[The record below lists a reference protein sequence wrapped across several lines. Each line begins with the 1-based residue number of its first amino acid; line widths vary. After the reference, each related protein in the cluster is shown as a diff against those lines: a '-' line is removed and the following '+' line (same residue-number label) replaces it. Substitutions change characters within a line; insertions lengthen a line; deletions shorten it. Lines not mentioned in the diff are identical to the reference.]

1 MNRRFVLPM
10 LALAL
15 LVVPVLGVA
24 GNAIATTTAAAASS
38 PVTGSIT
45 GPTVIGT
52 SSNNTY
58 HVTGWGGP
66 AVSANGTVVGN
77 LTYYASLVG
86 PNLTGISFSPSSAR
100 FTSNQSLKATLAP
113 GTVVQGLTINLE
125 ISSVY
130 RGKNVSTNDSISV
143 TVVQPYVISATIVN
157 PSNAT
162 VTAFAV
168 YVTLDGTPI
177 GRVNV
182 SSLAP
187 GGTTQV
193 TYAYPTLGLASGSHT
208 FAMSLVQEHGLVT
221 FANGQT
227 VYSVTVY
234 VTGPAPN
241 YTLWYVAG
249 IAAFFGAI
257 FILLTRVAAR
267 RRGAARR

>member
-1 MNRRFVLPM
+1 MNRLRLLPM
-10 LALAL
+10 IALAL
-15 LVVPVLGVA
+15 LLVPALGVGGSA
-24 GNAIATTTAAAASS
+24 LAATSVAAASS

-52 SSNNTY
+52 SSNDTY
-58 HVTGWGGP
+58 HVAGFGGP
-66 AVSANGTVVGN
+66 AVAANGTVVGN
-77 LTYYASLVG
+77 LTYYSSLVA
-86 PNLTGISFSPSSAR
+86 PNVTGVAFSPASAK
-100 FTSNQSLKATLAP
+100 FTSNASLKATLTP
-113 GTVVQGLTINLE
+113 GTVTQGLTIDIE

-130 RGKNVSTNDSISV
+130 LGKNVSTNVSISLS
-143 TVVQPYVISATIVN
+143 VVQPYVVSATIVN

-168 YVTLDGTPI
+168 YVTLDGSTI
-177 GRVNV
+177 GQVNV

-193 TYAYPTLGLASGSHT
+193 SYSYPTLGLSTGSHT
-208 FAMSLVQEHGLVT
+208 FAMSLVQEHGLVM
-221 FANGQT
+221 FANGQS
-227 VYSVTVY
+227 VYSVSVY
-234 VTGPAPN
+234 VTGPAPS

-249 IAAFFGAI
+249 ITAFFVAI

>member
-1 MNRRFVLPM
+1 MNRLRFLPL
-10 LALAL
+10 LAFAL
-15 LVVPVLGVA
+15 LVVPALGVGA
-24 GNAIATTTAAAASS
+24 NALASATLTAAAS

-52 SSNNTY
+52 SSNDSY

-66 AVSANGTVVGN
+66 AVASNGTVVGN
-77 LTYYASLVG
+77 LTYYSSLVASNISG
-86 PNLTGISFSPSSAR
+86 VSFSPASAR
-100 FTSNQSLKATLAP
+100 FTSNAPLKATLTP
-113 GTVVQGLTINLE
+113 GTVVQGLTIDIE

-130 RGKNVSTNDSISV
+130 LGKNVSTNVSIALS
-143 TVVQPYVISATIVN
+143 VVQPYVISATIVN

-168 YVTLDGTPI
+168 YVTLDGSTI
-177 GRVNV
+177 GQVNV
-182 SSLAP
+182 SNLAA
-187 GGTTQV
+187 GGSTQV
-193 TYAYPTLGLASGSHT
+193 TYAYPTLGLSMGSHT
-208 FAMSLVQEHGLVT
+208 FAMSLVQEHGLVM

-227 VYSVTVY
+227 VYSVTVD
-234 VTGPAPN
+234 VTGPAPD

-249 IAAFFGAI
+249 ITAFFVAI